1 MTKLFVIAAR
11 EYNAV
16 VRSKAFIVSLVL
28 LPVMMFGGIFV
39 RQLAEKVH
47 DVDDKRFAVIDRT
60 PGEQIY
66 PQLLA
71 DVAKRNKEGTV
82 DAAGKQVESKFII
95 EHIPPAQGEAAID
108 QQRYELSERVRK
120 GDLFAFVEIGEDVA
134 TYVLPTPPPKDL
146 PDSRIVRYQ
155 TNNPTY

>member
-47 DVDDKRFAVIDRT
+47 DVDDKRFAVVDRT
-60 PGEQIY
+60 PDERIY
-66 PQLLA
+66 PKLLA
-71 DVAKRNKEGTV
+71 DVAKRNTESTH
-82 DAAGKQVESKFII
+82 DATGKQIESKFII
-95 EHIPPAQGEAAID
+95 EHIAPAHGQAAIE
-108 QQRYELSERVRK
+108 QQRFELSERVRK
-120 GDLFAFVEIGEDVA
+120 GDLFGFIEIGEEV
-134 TYVLPTPPPKDL
+134 PTFVMPKPQPKDL
-146 PDSRIVRYQ
+146 SDSRIVRY
-155 TNNPTY
+155 